1 VNGTA
6 PGWRRQRPLEVALTV
21 LFAVAMVAALVRAA
35 ALATRLDA
43 IDDFSAQAVRH
54 ARDADAF
61 VRVVDVVVLLVT
73 LAIVPCFIVWC
84 WRAAK
89 NQQALGRQPE
99 RLGSGWAV
107 GGWFIPLANL
117 VIPVLVIQ
125 DLWRGSDV
133 AIARGD
139 PRWRIA
145 DRSWLVG
152 WWWGLF
158 VVALLTFPG
167 SPADQRNV
175 EHDAVQGANLIA
187 LLGMVCAATSA
198 VLAVLVVR
206 RLGGRQEAC
215 RSAQDAL
222 GSAAA
227 SSRAAASAYRRMPD
241 E

>member
-1 VNGTA
+1 M
-6 PGWRRQRPLEVALTV
+6 LFSVAV
-21 LFAVAMVAALVRAA
+21 VAAVVRAA
-35 ALATRLDA
+35 ALVTRLSA
-43 IDDFSAQAVRH
+43 IDDFSARFAER

-61 VRVVDVVVLLVT
+61 VDVAELVVLLAT
-73 LAIVPCFIVWC
+73 LAIAPCFIVWC

-117 VIPVLVIQ
+117 VIPALVIQ

-133 AIARGD
+133 TIARGD

-145 DRSWLVG
+145 DRSWLIG

-158 VVALLTFPG
+158 VVALLVFPG
-167 SPADQRNV
+167 SPADQRSV
-175 EHDAVQGANLIA
+175 DYDTVRGFNLLA
-187 LLGMVCAATSA
+187 LLGMPCAATSA
-198 VLAVLVVR
+198 VLAILVVR
-206 RLGGRQEAC
+206 RLGARQEAC
-215 RSAQDAL
+215 RRAQGAS